1 MNSNQDKF
9 LKEIDGWEDLFKRCY
24 AYVYTRG
31 SSYCFDTKVLIPF
44 FDCINHSHMAESD
57 YYMVNKELHV
67 DPLKEEAY
75 FVQDKYLNDV
85 SLLYKTGSDADKEA
99 LENEL
104 TKGYQGGTEYEQYQ
118 EDKSL
123 PGWRE

>member
-1 MNSNQDKF
+1 M
-9 LKEIDGWEDLFKRCY
+9 KEIDGWEDLFKRCY
-24 AYVYTRG
+24 AYVYTRA
-31 SSYCFDTKVLIPF
+31 SSYSFDTKMIIPF
-44 FDCINHSHMAESD
+44 FDCINHSHCADTD
-57 YYMVNKELHV
+57 YIMVNKEFHV

-75 FVQDKYLNDV
+75 FIQDKYLNDV

-104 TKGYQGGTEYEQYQ
+104 TQGYQGGAEYEQYQ
-118 EDKSL
+118 TDKSL